1 MPGGSWG
8 SCSKTWEN
16 SPQAHDIRAF
26 LDRLRELEP
35 EAVFLFGSLARG
47 DYLDTSDVGLLVLF
61 SRPVPYGE
69 VDRRARGNFHILVE
83 TWEKVWRQV
92 REGEPFYL
100 EIMLEGCLLE
110 EREGRGRALV
120 EAARET
126 ARAMGFRRTPRGWT
140 WSVSARTQ
148 PASEDTP

>member
-16 SPQAHDIRAF
+16 SPQAHDIHTF

-35 EAVFLFGSLARG
+35 EAVFLFGSQARG
-47 DYLDTSDVGLLVLF
+47 DYLDTSDVDLLVLF

-100 EIMLEGCLLE
+100 EIVLEGCLLE
-110 EREGRGRALV
+110 EREGRGRALIEV
-120 EAARET
+120 AQET
-126 ARAMGFRRTPRGWT
+126 ARAMRFRRTPGGWA
-140 WSVSARTQ
+140 WSPSAQTQ
-148 PASEDTP
+148 TASEETP

>member
-1 MPGGSWG
+1 MPGGSWC
-8 SCSKTWEN
+8 SCSTTWEN
-16 SPQAHDIRAF
+16 SPQAHDIRTF

-47 DYLDTSDVGLLVLF
+47 DYLDTSDVDLLVLF

-100 EIMLEGCLLE
+100 EIMLE
-110 EREGRGRALV
+110 EREGRGRALI

-126 ARAMGFRRTPRGWT
+126 AHAMGFRRTPRGWT
-140 WSVSARTQ
+140 WSVAARTQ